1 MKKTVKD
8 CMENVVISLID
19 DLDLKEVLNVTI
31 RFELYQFGSSL
42 EKENFNDIDL
52 LLIYKNIDRNR
63 QDEILTLK
71 KVIKNYLFE
80 RYQVDVDITVLSE
93 NEEKEKKFLE
103 QINYIK
109 VY

>member
-1 MKKTVKD
+1 M
-8 CMENVVISLID
+8 ID
-19 DLDLKEVLNVTI
+19 DLELKEILNVAI

-42 EKENFNDIDL
+42 GKENFNDIDL
-52 LLIYKNIDRNR
+52 LLIYKNTDRNR
-63 QDEILTLK
+63 QDEILILR
-71 KVIKNYLFE
+71 KVIKKYLFE
-80 RYQVDVDITVLSE
+80 RYQTDVDITVLSE

>member
-8 CMENVVISLID
+8 CMGNMVISLID
-19 DLDLKEVLNVTI
+19 DLELKGILNVTI
-31 RFELYQFGSSL
+31 RFELYQFGSSV

-52 LLIYKNIDRNR
+52 LLIYKNTDRNR
-63 QDEILTLK
+63 QDEILILK

>member
-1 MKKTVKD
+1 MGN
-8 CMENVVISLID
+8 MVISLID
-19 DLDLKEVLNVTI
+19 DLELKEILNVAI

-42 EKENFNDIDL
+42 GKENFNDIDL
-52 LLIYKNIDRNR
+52 LLIYKNTDRNR
-63 QDEILTLK
+63 QDEILILR
-71 KVIKNYLFE
+71 KVIKKYLFE
-80 RYQVDVDITVLSE
+80 RYQTDVDITVLSE

>member
-1 MKKTVKD
+1 MGN
-8 CMENVVISLID
+8 MVISLIN
-19 DLDLKEVLNVTI
+19 DLELKEILNVTI

-52 LLIYKNIDRNR
+52 LLIYKNTDRNR
-63 QDEILTLK
+63 QDEILILR
-71 KVIKNYLFE
+71 KVIKNYLFA
-80 RYQVDVDITVLSE
+80 RYQTDVDITVLSE
-93 NEEKEKKFLE
+93 NEEKEKNFLE

>member
-8 CMENVVISLID
+8 CMGNVVISLID

>member
-1 MKKTVKD
+1 
-8 CMENVVISLID
+8 MENMVISLID
-19 DLDLKEVLNVTI
+19 DLELKEILNVTI

-42 EKENFNDIDL
+42 EKENFNDLDL
-52 LLIYKNIDRNR
+52 LLIYKNTDRNR
-63 QDEILTLK
+63 QDEILILR

-80 RYQVDVDITVLSE
+80 RYQTDVDITVLSE

>member
-1 MKKTVKD
+1 MGN
-8 CMENVVISLID
+8 MVISLID
-19 DLDLKEVLNVTI
+19 DLELKGILNVTI
-31 RFELYQFGSSL
+31 RFELYQFGSSV

-52 LLIYKNIDRNR
+52 LLIYKNTDRNR
-63 QDEILTLK
+63 QDEILILK

>member
-8 CMENVVISLID
+8 CMGNVVISLID
-19 DLDLKEVLNVTI
+19 DLDLKEILNVTI

-52 LLIYKNIDRNR
+52 LLIYRNIDRNR

>member
-1 MKKTVKD
+1 MGN
-8 CMENVVISLID
+8 MVISLID
-19 DLDLKEVLNVTI
+19 DLELKEILNVTI

-52 LLIYKNIDRNR
+52 LLIYKNADRNR
-63 QDEILTLK
+63 QDEILILR

-80 RYQVDVDITVLSE
+80 RYQTDVDITVLSE

>member
-1 MKKTVKD
+1 MG
-8 CMENVVISLID
+8 NVVISLIG
-19 DLDLKEVLNVTI
+19 DLDLKEILNVTI

>member
-1 MKKTVKD
+1 MGN
-8 CMENVVISLID
+8 MVISLID
-19 DLDLKEVLNVTI
+19 DLELKGILNVTI
-31 RFELYQFGSSL
+31 RFELYQFGSSV

-52 LLIYKNIDRNR
+52 LLIYKNTDRNR
-63 QDEILTLK
+63 QDEILILK

-80 RYQVDVDITVLSE
+80 RYKVDVDITVLSE